1 MKLFKKIRDGN
12 KRTIILFGFIKIKYR
27 KRERARY
34 INIDELN
41 SHIDI
46 EELIEHIAIHSKVAA
61 HHGGVFEKYRNLY
74 KDRDIVICGTG
85 ETLNSYTPVPNA
97 INIGINRAFRTK
109 KIKFDYLFVQ
119 DLFPEGMD
127 EFIKYRPNQCKKM
140 FAMPS
145 YSRMRKNNTVRPV
158 PLSIIYKANGEY
170 FFLDSR
176 IEYRFAIDP
185 TIEPIGE
192 FGFTAMI
199 ALQFALFTNP
209 RRIYLVG
216 MDCTNNFFYG
226 GGSNHDY
233 QKPIWHKF
241 ANFVRTNFPE
251 TEIISVNPIGLC
263 GIFKDMY
270 QKKDKK

>member
-1 MKLFKKIRDGN
+1 MKIFKKIRDGN
-12 KRTIILFGFIKIKYR
+12 KRTIILFGVIKIKYR
-27 KRERARY
+27 KREQANY
-34 INIDELN
+34 ISINELK

-61 HHGGVFEKYRNLY
+61 HHGAVFEKYRNIY
-74 KDRDIVICGTG
+74 NNRDIVICGTG
-85 ETLNSYTPVPNA
+85 ETLQDYKPINNTV
-97 INIGINRAFRTK
+97 NIGINRAFRTK

-145 YSRMRKNNTVRPV
+145 YSRMRKNSSVHSV
-158 PLSIIYKANGEY
+158 PLSVINRAKGEY
-170 FFLDSR
+170 FFMDSR
-176 IEYRFAIDP
+176 NQFRFAFDP
-185 TIEPIGE
+185 TVEPIGD
-192 FGFTAMI
+192 FDFTAMV

-226 GGSNHDY
+226 SGSNHDY
-233 QKPIWHKF
+233 QKTIWHKF
-241 ANFVRTNFPE
+241 AEFARINFPE
-251 TEIISVNPIGLC
+251 TEFISVNPVGLK
-263 GIFKDMY
+263 GLFKDLY
-270 QKKDKK
+270 QKKDEK